1 MRHTG
6 TDRAYRSER
15 AGKYLRAAVELDP
28 RFDDIANTGNS
39 NRLAGA
45 NDRKSRALNAR
56 IADNKPHKVLLV
68 QFQQSVLITIRA
80 AKTKL
85 TNWKLCHLKAHR
97 FAVE

>member
-1 MRHTG
+1 
-6 TDRAYRSER
+6 
-15 AGKYLRAAVELDP
+15 
-28 RFDDIANTGNS
+28 
-39 NRLAGA
+39 
-45 NDRKSRALNAR
+45 LNAR